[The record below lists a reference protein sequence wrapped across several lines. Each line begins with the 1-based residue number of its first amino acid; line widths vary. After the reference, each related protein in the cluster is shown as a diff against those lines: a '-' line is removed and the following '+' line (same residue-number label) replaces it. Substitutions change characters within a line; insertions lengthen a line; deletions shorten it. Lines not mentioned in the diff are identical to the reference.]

1 MIVKNEFLF
10 DNSERGFVTLWFW
23 FYENVKRVK
32 NDGLYN
38 TLEPGRDLLLF
49 LEISKA
55 TVTKHACSGYDS
67 KIDVYFFEKITVIL
81 LRYVE
86 NNS

>member
-1 MIVKNEFLF
+1 MNVKNEFLF

-38 TLEPGRDLLLF
+38 TLEPGRDLRLF

-55 TVTKHACSGYDS
+55 TDTKHACSGYDS
-67 KIDVYFFEKITVIL
+67 KMDVHFFEKK
-81 LRYVE
+81 
-86 NNS
+86 

>member
-1 MIVKNEFLF
+1 M
-10 DNSERGFVTLWFW
+10 
-23 FYENVKRVK
+23 K

-38 TLEPGRDLLLF
+38 TLQPGLDFLLF

-55 TVTKHACSGYDS
+55 TDTKHACPGYDS
-67 KIDVYFFEKITVIL
+67 KMDDYFFENITVIL
-81 LRYVE
+81 LWYVE